1 MRKTVTI
8 LFLCIALFIGVAE
21 VKANVY
27 ASSVTVTYSGTFPA
41 TISYNL
47 NQDATEVVITI
58 KDNSDGSVVQTITI
72 AGGDPGTL
80 VGFNDVEWDGTLAA
94 GGSAT
99 SGVYTIEIKA
109 SDDTGSS
116 GYELLSFDT
125 GPDSWYWSSSG
136 VASNNNNG
144 SFYFGTAYVTERTG
158 GTSGNEGGIETA
170 RGLYLHD
177 SFGRYRGF
185 QQSSAF
191 ATGNTGGSGIDWST
205 GFSDEGSPWGVT
217 VGPDD
222 QVYVFSLASNRDDP
236 KKGGLVVGDGEF
248 SWRTVTTILDFSDLS
263 NHNPI
268 SDAIVVGEG
277 ADRVLYTVE
286 QNGTRTGSDNDNFG
300 DGDGFDQAEIK
311 SYAIGATNE
320 LFTGAGTVVIPTET
334 KSHSFRIEMD
344 TDGYLYIVQQAYD
357 SLALADGIWGLSK
370 WDISGTPAEIW
381 HVALDEAPEHSSD
394 SLNAKAIHFNGLAL
408 DEASGK
414 VWVTRKNAARPLHN
428 VLSYNMA
435 TGAFMNSFSA
445 SESIVGTDTTDL
457 PGGGGSSIRDVNV
470 DAAGNI
476 MIVNSSFEAF
486 RIFSPPDGANDFTT
500 LSNNG
505 IDVDNGLVTGL
516 DDSKISTIPQAI
528 SLAQNYP
535 NPFNGTTTINYTL
548 ANNEDVKLVIYD
560 ILGKEVISL
569 VNANQSAGSHSVT
582 WFGQNTKGVN
592 VVSGIYFY
600 KISIGSGASVN
611 AQSSIIKRMLY
622 LK

>member
-27 ASSVTVTYSGTFPA
+27 ASSVTVTYTGTFPA

-47 NQDATEVVITI
+47 NQAATEVVITI

-72 AGGDPGTL
+72 AGGDPGTS
-80 VGFNDVEWDGTLAA
+80 VGFNDVDWDGTLAA

-116 GYELLSFDT
+116 GFELISFDT

-136 VASNNNNG
+136 VASNNNNN
-144 SFYFGTAYVTERTG
+144 STFFGTAYVTERTG
-158 GTSGNEGGIETA
+158 GTSGNDGGILTD
-170 RGLYLHD
+170 RGVYLHD
-177 SFGRYRGF
+177 SFGKYRGSL
-185 QQSSAF
+185 QSIAF
-191 ATGNTGGSGIDWST
+191 ATGNADADWAT

-236 KKGGLVVGDGEF
+236 KKGGLAVGDGEF
-248 SWRTVTTILDFSDLS
+248 STGSVVTILDFSDLS

-268 SDAIVVGEG
+268 SDALVVGEG
-277 ADRVLYTVE
+277 ANRVLYTVE
-286 QNGTRTGSDNDNFG
+286 QTGARTGSDNDSPT
-300 DGDGFDQAEIK
+300 DGDGFDMAEIK

-320 LFTGAGTVVIPTET
+320 LFTGPGTVVIPTST

-344 TDGYLYIVQQAYD
+344 ADGYLYIVQQAYD
-357 SLALADGIWGLSK
+357 SLALADGVWGLSK
-370 WDISGTPAEIW
+370 WDISASPVEIW
-381 HVALDEAPEHSSD
+381 HVNLDNAAPSDSAHNADGTQATNFNGLGLDEAGGH
-394 SLNAKAIHFNGLAL
+394 
-408 DEASGK
+408 
-414 VWVTRKNAARPLHN
+414 VYVTRKNTARPLHN
-428 VLSYNMA
+428 VMSYSMT
-435 TGAFMNSFSA
+435 TGLFEASFAA
-445 SESIVGTDTTDL
+445 SESVVDTGIINL

-470 DAAGNI
+470 DAAGNV

-486 RIFSPPDGANDFTT
+486 RIYSPPDGPNNFTT
-500 LSNNG
+500 LTPFLV
-505 IDVDNGLVTGL
+505 DVDNGLVTGV

-548 ANNEDVKLVIYD
+548 ANNENVKLVIYD

-569 VNANQSAGSHSVT
+569 VNANQSAGSHSAT
-582 WFGQNTKGVN
+582 WFGQNSKGAN